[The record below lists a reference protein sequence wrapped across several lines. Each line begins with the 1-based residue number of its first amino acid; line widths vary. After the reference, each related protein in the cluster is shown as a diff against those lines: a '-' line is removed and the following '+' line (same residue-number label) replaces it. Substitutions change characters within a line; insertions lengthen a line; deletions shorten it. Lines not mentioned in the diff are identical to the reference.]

1 MNDILKCLNYIL
13 EICISLYDCNFMI
26 FNYNSTRDTEL
37 EENLLKFCDNSDDNI
52 INSKKLYPIFEDII
66 Y

>member
-1 MNDILKCLNYIL
+1 MKDVLNYFNYIL

-26 FNYNSTRDTEL
+26 SKNEEL

-52 INSKKLYPIFEDII
+52 LNSKKLYPIFEDIET
-66 Y
+66 